1 MILRGVFMKTKSII
15 AFVLSILFI
24 LSVFTACKTTEGTS
38 TPDEVET
45 TSSIV
50 ETTATTESAE
60 TTVTPTSEPTTTV
73 PATEKEDRVESN
85 SNTQTNSNSN
95 NNTGNSSNNNSSNST
110 NNNTSSNNKP
120 EPTQPKPVETEPQV
134 ITDDTPLTYD
144 MANNAE
150 VFQRLCDNANAYFSS
165 LGMIYEPS
173 LTPDNT
179 GWYYGHCMFNNKTS
193 THSFNTRNSR
203 NIEGIQYQVDGILI
217 DYDGGKYEEIKF
229 NTVYEVDSKGNYN
242 IIFCYR

>member
-1 MILRGVFMKTKSII
+1 
-15 AFVLSILFI
+15 
-24 LSVFTACKTTEGTS
+24 
-38 TPDEVET
+38 
-45 TSSIV
+45 
-50 ETTATTESAE
+50 
-60 TTVTPTSEPTTTV
+60 
-73 PATEKEDRVESN
+73 
-85 SNTQTNSNSN
+85 
-95 NNTGNSSNNNSSNST
+95 
-110 NNNTSSNNKP
+110 
-120 EPTQPKPVETEPQV
+120 
-134 ITDDTPLTYD
+134 

-165 LGMIYEPS
+165 LGMIYDPS

-217 DYDGGKYEEIKF
+217 DYYGAHYEELFF

-242 IIFCYR
+242 IIFCYQ